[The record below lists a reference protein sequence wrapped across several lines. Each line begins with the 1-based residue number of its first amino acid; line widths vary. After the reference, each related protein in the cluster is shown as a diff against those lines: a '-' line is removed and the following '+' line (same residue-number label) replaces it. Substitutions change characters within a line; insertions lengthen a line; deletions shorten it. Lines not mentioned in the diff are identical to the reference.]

1 MDIRRTSLALL
12 LAAGLTPTLATAGG
26 PSTTGALAT
35 PANRIV
41 GLWSNLAM
49 TAACNGGAP
58 SPGRQTIMFSAGG
71 TFVDNPRF
79 PPNGIGPTGAIRQR
93 SLGIGTWSYDPNT
106 AEYSVDQ
113 QFDWYLNG
121 TYDGYQ
127 TVHRSIVLSGDG
139 NTASGPVLSVRYDA
153 AGNATSELCGNAVSN
168 RL

>member
-1 MDIRRTSLALL
+1 MDIRRTSLAFV
-12 LAAGLTPTLATAGG
+12 LAACLAPGLVMAGG

-49 TAACNGGAP
+49 TGACNGGTP
-58 SPGRQTIMFSAGG
+58 SPGRQTLLFIAGG
-71 TFVDNPRF
+71 SFIDNPRIS
-79 PPNGIGPTGAIRQR
+79 PNGIGPAGAIRQR
-93 SLGIGTWSYDPNT
+93 SLGIGTWSYDPDT
-106 AEYSVDQ
+106 AQYSLDQ

-121 TYDGYQ
+121 AYDGYQ

-153 AGNATSELCGNAVSN
+153 AGNPTSELCGNAVSN